1 MENAYMLLVSVS
13 SEYSVL
19 SKTAI
24 ATGVKTRGFGNPLGS
39 DFLGTSNP
47 TKSAKL
53 VLEQFRAGEPPIR
66 ENKDSKSL
74 TGILIFIREL

>member
-1 MENAYMLLVSVS
+1 MS
-13 SEYSVL
+13 
-19 SKTAI
+19 I

-66 ENKDSKSL
+66 ENRDDKSL
-74 TGILIFIREL
+74 TGIPIFYKRTLMIKKVCLIRCICIAYLND